1 MTKSGHVD
9 IRLKSWELHLIQLRI
24 NNINKMKHIQKRFIL
39 FALFAVVPFLMN
51 AQTPAGNETDT
62 IIITDDPLV
71 QVPYRK
77 VAQSDILGGV
87 SVVDLEELTKKNY
100 NTYSLDNMQG
110 YIGGFTG
117 NALWGMGDY
126 LVLVDGVPR
135 AANNVLPTEIEQIT
149 FLKSAAAVV
158 LYGSRAAKGAIL
170 ITTKRGKNTP
180 LEINVRANTGFHVS
194 KSNPSYLGSAQYMS
208 LYNEARVNDG
218 QTALY
223 SDEDIYHH
231 ASGSN
236 PYRYPNVDFYSSDY
250 LKSYYNRTDVS
261 TEILGGNERAKFYT
275 NIGYYRQGDV
285 FDFGEAADNF
295 TDRLNIRGNI
305 DLNLNDFIS
314 AYINTNATFYNARSA
329 NSSEEDGNYWT
340 AASTLRP
347 NRIAPLI
354 PLDFIDPNDQQSL
367 NLVNGSAN
375 IIGGR
380 YFLGGTQLDRTNI
393 FADYY
398 AGGYSKWTSRQFQF
412 DTGLDFDLKGITEG
426 LKFHTQFAV
435 DYATSYST
443 SYNNTYAVYI
453 PSWYDY
459 NGTDVIAS
467 LAKEGNDENPGV
479 QNVGGS
485 TSNQTIAFAGYF
497 TYDKTINADH
507 NLNAMLIASG
517 YQITNSGQYHRTSSA
532 NAGLQLAYNYKNKYY
547 ADFSASVI
555 HSAKLPE
562 GNRQALSPT
571 VSLGWK
577 ISEEDFMANS
587 SVVDELSLN
596 LSGSILNSDLDI
608 EDYYMYE
615 ATYTQA
621 DGAWWGWYDGASER
635 STNSKRGGN
644 DDLDF
649 VKRKEV
655 SATLNASL
663 WEKLLTVN
671 TSFFINSTEGLLIE
685 PSTIFPNYFFTYWPD
700 ASFIPTVN
708 FNNDKRVGFD
718 FNVNVNKQ
726 VGEVDLSLGV
736 SGIYYKTE
744 ATQRDENY
752 EYDYQYREGTAID
765 GLWGLE
771 SAGLFQSAEEVA
783 ASPEQKFGGE
793 VKPGDIKYVDQ
804 NGDNMIDDKDQIYLG
819 RAGWSGAPLTLG
831 VNFTAK
837 YKGFTFFALGTGNYG
852 AYAFKNDAYHWVYGD
867 RKYSEV
873 VLDRWTEGTKATATY
888 PRLTTTN
895 GSNNFRNSD
904 FWMYKTDR
912 FNLAKVQITYD
923 LPQSLIQNS
932 VFESISTYVSGAD
945 LLTISKEKDIL
956 ELEFDSAP
964 QTRFFNIG
972 LKATF

>member
-1 MTKSGHVD
+1 
-9 IRLKSWELHLIQLRI
+9 
-24 NNINKMKHIQKRFIL
+24 MKHIQKRFIL

-380 YFLGGTQLDRTNI
+380 YFLGGTQLDRTNV

-459 NGTDVIAS
+459 NWRRKVT
-467 LAKEGNDENPGV
+467 
-479 QNVGGS
+479 
-485 TSNQTIAFAGYF
+485 
-497 TYDKTINADH
+497 
-507 NLNAMLIASG
+507 M
-517 YQITNSGQYHRTSSA
+517 
-532 NAGLQLAYNYKNKYY
+532 
-547 ADFSASVI
+547 
-555 HSAKLPE
+555 
-562 GNRQALSPT
+562 
-571 VSLGWK
+571 K
-577 ISEEDFMANS
+577 I
-587 SVVDELSLN
+587 
-596 LSGSILNSDLDI
+596 
-608 EDYYMYE
+608 
-615 ATYTQA
+615 
-621 DGAWWGWYDGASER
+621 
-635 STNSKRGGN
+635 
-644 DDLDF
+644 
-649 VKRKEV
+649 
-655 SATLNASL
+655 
-663 WEKLLTVN
+663 
-671 TSFFINSTEGLLIE
+671 
-685 PSTIFPNYFFTYWPD
+685 
-700 ASFIPTVN
+700 
-708 FNNDKRVGFD
+708 RVC
-718 FNVNVNKQ
+718 K
-726 VGEVDLSLGV
+726 
-736 SGIYYKTE
+736 
-744 ATQRDENY
+744 
-752 EYDYQYREGTAID
+752 
-765 GLWGLE
+765 
-771 SAGLFQSAEEVA
+771 
-783 ASPEQKFGGE
+783 
-793 VKPGDIKYVDQ
+793 
-804 NGDNMIDDKDQIYLG
+804 M
-819 RAGWSGAPLTLG
+819 
-831 VNFTAK
+831 
-837 YKGFTFFALGTGNYG
+837 
-852 AYAFKNDAYHWVYGD
+852 
-867 RKYSEV
+867 
-873 VLDRWTEGTKATATY
+873 
-888 PRLTTTN
+888 
-895 GSNNFRNSD
+895 
-904 FWMYKTDR
+904 
-912 FNLAKVQITYD
+912 
-923 LPQSLIQNS
+923 
-932 VFESISTYVSGAD
+932 
-945 LLTISKEKDIL
+945 
-956 ELEFDSAP
+956 
-964 QTRFFNIG
+964 
-972 LKATF
+972 

>member
-1 MTKSGHVD
+1 
-9 IRLKSWELHLIQLRI
+9 
-24 NNINKMKHIQKRFIL
+24 MKHIQKRFIL

-51 AQTPAGNETDT
+51 AQTTAGNETDT

-126 LVLVDGVPR
+126 LVLVDGIPR

-170 ITTKRGKNTP
+170 ITTKRGKETP
-180 LEINVRANTGFHVS
+180 LEVNVRANTGFHVS
-194 KSNPSYLGSAQYMS
+194 KSNPSYLGSAQYMT
-208 LYNEARVNDG
+208 LYNEARANDG
-218 QTALY
+218 QSPLF
-223 SDEDIYHH
+223 SDDEIYHH

-261 TEILGGNERAKFYT
+261 TEILGGNERARFYT

-285 FDFGEAADNF
+285 LDFGEATDNF

-329 NSSEEDGNYWT
+329 NSSQEGGNYWT

-354 PLDFIDPNDQQSL
+354 PLDFIDPNDQQSW
-367 NLVNGSAN
+367 NLVNGSEN
-375 IIGGR
+375 IIGGQ
-380 YFLGGTQLDRTNI
+380 YFLGGTKLDRTNI

-459 NGTDVIAS
+459 NGTDVIAGIE
-467 LAKEGNDENPGV
+467 KEGNDEKSGQ

-485 TSNQTIAFAGYF
+485 TSNQTIAFSGYF

-532 NAGLQLAYNYKNKYY
+532 NAGLQLGYNYKKKYY
-547 ADFSASVI
+547 ADLSASVI

-587 SVVDELSLN
+587 SVFDELSLN
-596 LSGSILNSDLDI
+596 VSGSILNTDIDI
-608 EDYYMYE
+608 EDFYMYE

-621 DGAWWGWYDGASER
+621 SGAWWGWYDGASER

-644 DDLDF
+644 DELDF
-649 VKRKEV
+649 VKRKEI
-655 SATLNASL
+655 SATLMASL

-671 TSFFINSTEGLLIE
+671 TSFFINSTEGLLIT
-685 PSTIFPNYFFTYWPD
+685 PSTIFPNYFFTWWPE
-700 ASFIPTVN
+700 ASFIPNVN

-726 VGEVDLSLGV
+726 VGEVDLTLGV
-736 SGIYYKTE
+736 SGIYYTTE

-752 EYDYQYREGTAID
+752 EYDYQYREGLALD
-765 GLWGLE
+765 GIWGLE

-783 ASPEQKFGGE
+783 SSPEQKFGGT

-804 NGDNMIDDKDQIYLG
+804 NGDNMIDDKDEVYLG

-852 AYAFKNDAYHWVYGD
+852 AYAMKNDAYHWVYGD

-873 VLDRWTEGTKATATY
+873 VLDRWTEETKATATY
-888 PRLTTTN
+888 PRLTTEN

-932 VFESISTYVSGAD
+932 VFESISTYVSGAN

>member
-1 MTKSGHVD
+1 
-9 IRLKSWELHLIQLRI
+9 
-24 NNINKMKHIQKRFIL
+24 MKHIQKRFIL

-71 QVPYRK
+71 QVPFRK

-126 LVLVDGVPR
+126 LVLVDGIPR
-135 AANNVLPTEIEQIT
+135 EANNVLPTEIDQIT

-170 ITTKRGKNTP
+170 ISTKRGKNTP

-194 KSNPSYLGSAQYMS
+194 KSNPSYLGSAQYMT
-208 LYNEARVNDG
+208 LFNEARVNDG
-218 QTALY
+218 QSPLY
-223 SDEDIYHH
+223 SDEEIYHY

-314 AYINTNATFYNARSA
+314 AYINTNATFYNSRSA
-329 NSSEEDGNYWT
+329 NATDRDSNDGITDNYWT
-340 AASTLRP
+340 YASIMRP
-347 NRIAPLI
+347 NRVSPLI
-354 PLDFIDPNDQQSL
+354 PLNFIDPNDQQSW
-367 NLVNGSAN
+367 NLVNGSEN
-375 IIGGR
+375 IIGGQ
-380 YFLGGTQLDRTNI
+380 YFLGGTQVDQTNV

-412 DTGLDFDLKGITEG
+412 DTGLDFDLRGITEG

-443 SYNNTYAVYI
+443 SYNNSYAVYE

-459 NGTDVIAS
+459 NGTDVIAGIT
-467 LAKEGNDENPGV
+467 KYNNDEKSGQ

-485 TSNQTIAFAGYF
+485 TSNQTIAFSGYF
-497 TYDKTINADH
+497 TYDKTFNADH

-532 NAGLQLAYNYKNKYY
+532 NAGLQLGYNYKKKYY

-587 SVVDELSLN
+587 SVFDELSLN
-596 LSGSILNSDLDI
+596 VSGSILNSDLDI
-608 EDYYMYE
+608 EDFYMYE

-621 DGAWWGWYDGASER
+621 SGAWWGWYDGASER

-644 DDLDF
+644 DELDF

-655 SATLNASL
+655 SATLMASL

-671 TSFFINSTEGLLIE
+671 TSFFINSTEGLLIT
-685 PSTIFPNYFFTYWPD
+685 PSTIFPNYFFTWWPE
-700 ASFIPTVN
+700 ASFIPNVN

-726 VGEVDLSLGV
+726 VGEVDLTLGV
-736 SGIYYKTE
+736 SGIYYTTE

-752 EYDYQYREGTAID
+752 EYDYQYREGLAID
-765 GLWGLE
+765 GIWGLE
-771 SAGLFQSAEEVA
+771 SEGLFQSAEEVA
-783 ASPEQKFGGE
+783 SSPEQKFGGT

-804 NGDNMIDDKDQIYLG
+804 NGDNVIDDKDQVYLG

-852 AYAFKNDAYHWVYGD
+852 AYAMKNDSYQWVYGD

-873 VLDRWTEGTKATATY
+873 VLDRWTEETKATATY
-888 PRLTTTN
+888 PRLTTEN
-895 GSNNFRNSD
+895 GSNNFRDSD

-923 LPQSLIQNS
+923 LPKSLIQNS
-932 VFESISTYVSGAD
+932 LFENISTYVSGAN